1 MTLRDLRGRSG
12 TFRGLCPSG
21 TMIMDPQR
29 PSGTFKDAQRPPGTI
44 RDIQVDQGPSLKVSE
59 GS

>member
-1 MTLRDLRGRSG
+1 MTLRDLQGRSG
-12 TFRGLCPSG
+12 TFRGLRPSG

-44 RDIQVDQGPSLKVSE
+44 SDLQVDQGPSLKVSE